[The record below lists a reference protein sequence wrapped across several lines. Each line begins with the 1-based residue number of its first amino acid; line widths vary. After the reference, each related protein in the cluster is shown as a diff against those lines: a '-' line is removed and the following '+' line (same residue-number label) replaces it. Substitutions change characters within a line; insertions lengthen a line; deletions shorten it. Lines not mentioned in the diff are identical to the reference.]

1 VLDLGNL
8 NAQYALREAD
18 QRYFLPTIRADG
30 SLIAFA
36 SRDENPEETAVW
48 TRMSIDGQI
57 ASVDEFANAPT
68 DIRGAMWGVGGDL
81 LIALRDGQMTLLIP
95 NLAVILPLPVGE
107 VVAYGWGAERPPSEH
122 GIIMSQRAFFR
133 APDIFGVLQVWQLP
147 NDGTPPEPI
156 TSGED
161 DVTAY
166 TINPTGTALFYIQ
179 QNKLW
184 RLPIPIPE
192 EGAEPIEITSR
203 LGDAP
208 RDLTLSPD
216 ESELFFTTEG
226 DSGGLWMVDSMGES
240 APELVLANENGG
252 TYRQPQFAPNINA
265 LIVAIT
271 RPERPA
277 QYIFYDPAAD
287 ATLNLGNYTVAGWLP
302 DGLVVGYISQSDTL
316 ASINSQLQVLNL
328 SQDPILPLTIWEAD
342 QTRLLDFQ
350 PINNARWLM
359 ITAPFMPYGTE
370 KGVLLEYTDGLFSI
384 KVELGWVIN
393 PVIAPDG
400 LGIAWLTRPNGLL
413 IIHDVI
419 TGENTLLKAPNGI
432 RDFRWVGAEGK
443 IFNEL

>member
-1 VLDLGNL
+1 MLKNFFRLLFILLLGIGLGVSAQSDGFDLPTDLYILLNEGIVQRYGLGAEGSTTVTPEGDFVIDFAVAPDGNWIAYRTEMGITLADMNNPNQIKVLLETVATADFPPIRQGGQTMSWSADGAKLAYTTLLGVRVAFNLGTNNVIFTNILTSPARHIAWSQNGTYLAIEVENNIWWIYQHVGDEMILVGALPSSYGTAWLDDTKLVFAPQEGGLLVLDLGNL
-8 NAQYALREAD
+8 NEQYALREAD

-208 RDLTLSPD
+208 RDLTLS
-216 ESELFFTTEG
+216 
-226 DSGGLWMVDSMGES
+226 
-240 APELVLANENGG
+240 
-252 TYRQPQFAPNINA
+252 
-265 LIVAIT
+265 
-271 RPERPA
+271 
-277 QYIFYDPAAD
+277 
-287 ATLNLGNYTVAGWLP
+287 
-302 DGLVVGYISQSDTL
+302 
-316 ASINSQLQVLNL
+316 
-328 SQDPILPLTIWEAD
+328 
-342 QTRLLDFQ
+342 
-350 PINNARWLM
+350 
-359 ITAPFMPYGTE
+359 
-370 KGVLLEYTDGLFSI
+370 
-384 KVELGWVIN
+384 
-393 PVIAPDG
+393 
-400 LGIAWLTRPNGLL
+400 
-413 IIHDVI
+413 
-419 TGENTLLKAPNGI
+419 
-432 RDFRWVGAEGK
+432 
-443 IFNEL
+443 